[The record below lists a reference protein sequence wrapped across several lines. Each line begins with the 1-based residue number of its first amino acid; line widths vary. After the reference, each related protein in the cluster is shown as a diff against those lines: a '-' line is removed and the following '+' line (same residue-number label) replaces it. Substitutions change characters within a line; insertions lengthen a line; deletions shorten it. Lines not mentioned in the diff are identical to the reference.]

1 MLTNKVLYDSGIYTN
16 LQGVSSLHHE
26 YKTNASGVKK
36 EVAQQFESLLV
47 QMLLKSMRDTNK
59 EFSSGLMDSQQS
71 AFYDDLYDKQLS
83 LAISKSGLGIAKTIE
98 DYLDRTETRNEAA
111 SVNGVQKTAV
121 PVGRELPAAAA
132 INANPQV
139 MPAKLAVGAAESE
152 SAFNTAADF
161 VKNLWGS
168 AKTAAKILGV
178 DPKILLAQ
186 AALETNWGKK
196 IISQTDGTS
205 TNNLFNIKADSKWL
219 KEAANFSTIEEKDGV
234 LVKEKARFRAYDS
247 YHESF
252 VDYTH
257 FLQHNSRY
265 SEALQNAPDAEKFVT
280 SLQNASYAT
289 DKLYSEKIMDIY
301 SSKKFNNL
309 FEQYNLI

>member
-1 MLTNKVLYDSGIYTN
+1 MLTNKALYDTGVYTN
-16 LQGVSSLHHE
+16 LQGLGALHHE

-83 LAISKSGLGIAKTIE
+83 LVISKSGLGIATTIE
-98 DYLDRTETRNEAA
+98 NYLDKTMPAEPTLSAGITNKIPVVEQQPLPTRVD
-111 SVNGVQKTAV
+111 SSK
-121 PVGRELPAAAA
+121 
-132 INANPQV
+132 V
-139 MPAKLAVGAAESE
+139 MPEKIAIAAKEPESTFD
-152 SAFNTAADF
+152 SAADF
-161 VKNLWGS
+161 VKQLWGS
-168 AKTAAKILGV
+168 AKVAAKILGA

-196 IISQTDGTS
+196 IIPQTDGKS
-205 TNNLFNIKADSKWL
+205 TKNLFNIKADNKWSRDT
-219 KEAANFSTIEEKDGV
+219 ANFNTIEEQDGV
-234 LVKEKARFRAYDS
+234 LVKEKAKFRAYDS
-247 YHESF
+247 FQESF
-252 VDYTH
+252 IDYTN

-265 SEALQNAPDAEKFVT
+265 GEALQNARDARKFVT
-280 SLQNASYAT
+280 SLQNANYAT
-289 DKLYSEKIMDIY
+289 DSSYSEKIMDIY